1 MSVIELTKDSF
12 EAEVLA
18 AKEPVLIDFWASW
31 CGPCMMQSPIVDEI
45 AKELAGKVKVCK
57 VNVDEQSALALDYR
71 VVSIPTLVF
80 MNKGVFQERMV
91 GLQDKETIVDYL
103 NTLID
108 AK

>member
-1 MSVIELTKDSF
+1 MSVVELTKETF
-12 EAEVLA
+12 EQEVLA
-18 AKEPVLIDFWASW
+18 SPVPVVIDFWATW
-31 CGPCMMQSPIVDEI
+31 CGPCMMQGPIVDEI
-45 AKELAGKVKVCK
+45 AEEMEGKVKVCK

-91 GLQDKETIVDYL
+91 GLTDKQTIVDYL

-108 AK
+108 GQ